1 MPPAMWIEI
10 DEGEDPISGVLHEE
24 GRVDVRFRGW
34 LQFATVLEEARA
46 QAQAKGESTGEGE
59 PR

>member
-1 MPPAMWIEI
+1 MPLAMWIEI

-34 LQFATVLEEARA
+34 LQFASALEAARA
-46 QAQAKGESTGEGE
+46 QAQAQADGRVGEESQ
-59 PR
+59 